1 MAKSLLKYK
10 ILFAEGSQGF
20 SQGLM
25 SSVTFYLEMIHSFAK
40 QGVRRQGNIHFKSA
54 CQYSNFFIS

>member
-10 ILFAEGSQGF
+10 ILFAEG